1 MRVPNRFA
9 GIPRSWSYAAAARE
23 AGASLVKN
31 LSIPKP
37 FADPALEAQ
46 FLEEHSQR
54 FCAFRRA
61 SALLAL
67 VLWTSFLTWDLT
79 VARQSKILSVV
90 FTDLLVLRMLGIV
103 LLCCVGVLVLR
114 PSFRLH
120 VMSARV
126 IFTGIY
132 GLIFLM
138 LVMIVVTPAPFNY
151 SQHFPGLYL
160 ALFFQFSFFYLKSR
174 YALTVAILTL
184 GGVVFIQAAFNVLLP
199 ADFGAGMFYLVN
211 MAIVGHGVCVHAERV
226 SRERYAAERELASV
240 NSELSDANVEL
251 ARKND
256 ELEVSRKDQE
266 VKTNALL
273 ALKEQQMLA
282 AETASRDKS
291 NFLAAA
297 THDLRQPMHALNL
310 FLQAASEAIRRGEFR
325 EAGRLI
331 DECGRSSVILARLLN
346 AVLDLSR
353 LESGRV
359 VPRYHVFDL
368 RLIIEEAAAQLR
380 PFAQSRGVDLR
391 LRLPRESL
399 VCVRSDAHW
408 LGRAVA
414 NLISNAIKYAKT
426 TDDATPTVI
435 VGVIRSPTRA
445 RVDVVDNG
453 IGISAAHWESIFQP
467 FFQVGNPEQ
476 DRDKGLGLG
485 LSIVNAVISMLD
497 EHRIELKSAE
507 GLGSRFSLEMPL
519 CGASPEKPAPR
530 VPAKGDADEI
540 RHLDG
545 LYVLLVEDD
554 GLVRASTEAL
564 LSQWGVLYDSAA
576 TFEEYEEI
584 LESLERFPDLVIT
597 DYRLRDFKTAR
608 EVAMLCTAKLGRP
621 CPTLVVTG
629 EPQATIVPLACTH
642 DVLSKPV
649 SPADLRQEI
658 LSLISG
664 RCPDV
669 VGEAA

>member
-1 MRVPNRFA
+1 MHVPNRIG
-9 GIPRSWSYAAAARE
+9 GIQRSWSYSAAARE
-23 AGASLVKN
+23 AGASLIKN
-31 LSIPKP
+31 LSIPRP

-46 FLEEHSQR
+46 FLEDHSQR

-79 VARQSKILSVV
+79 VARRTPILKDA
-90 FTDLLVLRMLGIV
+90 FTDLLVLRLLGI
-103 LLCCVGVLVLR
+103 LLLMCVGVMVLR
-114 PSFRLH
+114 PSFRSH
-120 VMSARV
+120 VTSSRV

-138 LVMIVVTPAPFNY
+138 LCMVAVTPAPFNY
-151 SQHFPGLYL
+151 SQQFPGLYL
-160 ALFFQFSFFYLKSR
+160 ALFFQFSFFYLRSKSVL
-174 YALTVAILTL
+174 AVAILTL
-184 GGVVFIQAAFNVLLP
+184 GAMIFLQAAFNVLHP
-199 ADFGAGMFYLVN
+199 ADFGAGMFFLIN
-211 MAIVGHGVCVHAERV
+211 MVVVGHGVCVHAERV
-226 SRERYAAERELASV
+226 SRERYAAERELASL
-240 NSELSDANVEL
+240 NRDLSTANVEL
-251 ARKND
+251 GRKNT
-256 ELEVSRKDQE
+256 ELEISKKDQE
-266 VKTNALL
+266 IKTNALL
-273 ALKEQQMLA
+273 ALKEQQMRA
-282 AETASRDKS
+282 AEAASKEKS

-310 FLQAASEAIRRGEFR
+310 FLQASSEAIRRGEFR

-368 RLIIEEAAAQLR
+368 RLIIEEAAEQLG
-380 PFAQSRGVDLR
+380 PFAKSRGVDLR

-414 NLISNAIKYAKT
+414 NLVSNAIKYANTGQTAK
-426 TDDATPTVI
+426 PTVI
-435 VGVIRSPTRA
+435 VGVVRSATRA
-445 RVDVVDNG
+445 RIDVVDNG
-453 IGISAAHWESIFQP
+453 IGISNAHWEAIFQP
-467 FFQVGNPEQ
+467 FFQVDNPEQ

-485 LSIVNAVISMLD
+485 LSIVNAVISMLE
-497 EHRIELKSAE
+497 EHRLELKSAE
-507 GLGSRFSLEMPL
+507 GLGSRFSVEMPL
-519 CGASPEKPAPR
+519 CGASPEKPSPR
-530 VPAKGDADEI
+530 LPARTDADEALQ
-540 RHLDG
+540 LDG

-564 LSQWGVLYDSAA
+564 LSQWGVLFDSAA

-584 LESLERFPDLVIT
+584 LDSLERFPDLIIT
-597 DYRLRDFKTAR
+597 DFRLRDFKTAR
-608 EVAMLCTAKLGRP
+608 EVAMLGTQKLGRP

-658 LSLISG
+658 LSLVSG
-664 RCPDV
+664 KCPDEV
-669 VGEAA
+669 AA